1 MGLACESFVVV
12 EMVCVVGLARLV
24 SGVRRA
30 VPVWGAEVES
40 LAWFVLSDSLS
51 LFALS

>member
-1 MGLACESFVVV
+1 MLFVCSCDVLCVCDVLGLACESFVVV

-30 VPVWGAEVES
+30 VFGVQR
-40 LAWFVLSDSLS
+40 
-51 LFALS
+51 

>member
-1 MGLACESFVVV
+1 MIVSSCVTSYVCVCDVLGLSCESFVVV

-30 VPVWGAEVES
+30 VFGVQR
-40 LAWFVLSDSLS
+40 
-51 LFALS
+51 